1 MKKSAWKLLLA
12 GLAPAAVGWV
22 YNVTFMIWATIPVL
36 GMFIWYGV
44 PLAVLAF
51 WGLLGYNCRAKGR
64 RYLPTLALTHWVMAT
79 EVAVYLWQFL
89 LVGDEARSMLLA
101 GFSQWFNVFAIYTTR
116 LALLFESQPN
126 YVGQATMT
134 ASEVIALAL
143 IVLAFSLGW
152 LWPHR
157 KPMKVIG
164 ITGPTGAGKTTA
176 LNALRELGA
185 EIIDADAVYHD
196 LLESSDLLRRDLVR
210 AFGDGILDGA
220 GQVDRKALAAA
231 VYPDGLE
238 RLNEI
243 THPYVMTA
251 IDYRVAAARRA
262 GRPAAAIDAIA
273 LIESGAAAKCDTVVA
288 VLAPLELRVKRIMAR
303 DGIDEAY
310 ARRRALAQ
318 PDDGFFR
325 SHSGH
330 VLENTQEDTPEEFGK
345 RARAL
350 FEELLR

>member
-1 MKKSAWKLLLA
+1 M
-12 GLAPAAVGWV
+12 
-22 YNVTFMIWATIPVL
+22 
-36 GMFIWYGV
+36 
-44 PLAVLAF
+44 
-51 WGLLGYNCRAKGR
+51 
-64 RYLPTLALTHWVMAT
+64 
-79 EVAVYLWQFL
+79 
-89 LVGDEARSMLLA
+89 
-101 GFSQWFNVFAIYTTR
+101 
-116 LALLFESQPN
+116 
-126 YVGQATMT
+126 
-134 ASEVIALAL
+134 
-143 IVLAFSLGW
+143 
-152 LWPHR
+152 
-157 KPMKVIG
+157 
-164 ITGPTGAGKTTA
+164 
-176 LNALRELGA
+176 
-185 EIIDADAVYHD
+185 
-196 LLESSDLLRRDLVR
+196 
-210 AFGDGILDGA
+210 
-220 GQVDRKALAAA
+220 DRKALAAA